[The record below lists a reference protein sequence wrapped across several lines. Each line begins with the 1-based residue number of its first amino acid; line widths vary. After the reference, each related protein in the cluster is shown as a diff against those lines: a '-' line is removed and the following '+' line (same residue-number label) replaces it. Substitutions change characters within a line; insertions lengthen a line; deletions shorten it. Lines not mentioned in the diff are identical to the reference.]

1 MFGVIPVL
9 VFLSTDTALNH
20 SHQFELILIQGLT
33 DALVTE
39 LENYW
44 GAERGAI
51 DTMLQT
57 EVRFSTFFGSNTPTH
72 TDFLFVQFDRKLSSM
87 PPGEIFTSDSLM
99 ILILSV
105 TARSPS

>member
-1 MFGVIPVL
+1 MVFWCFWCYSNFGVILVL
-9 VFLSTDTALNH
+9 VFLSRHTALNH

-33 DALVTE
+33 DALETE

-44 GAERGAI
+44 GEERGAI

-72 TDFLFVQFDRKLSSM
+72 TDFLFVQLTGNCHQY
-87 PPGEIFTSDSLM
+87 P
-99 ILILSV
+99 
-105 TARSPS
+105 